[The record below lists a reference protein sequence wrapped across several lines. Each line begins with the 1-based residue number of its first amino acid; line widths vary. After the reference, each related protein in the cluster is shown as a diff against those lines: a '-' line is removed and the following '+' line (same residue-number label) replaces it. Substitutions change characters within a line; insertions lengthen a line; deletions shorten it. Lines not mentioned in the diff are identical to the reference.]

1 MAVIRFAERP
11 RFRNPWSEFERMR
24 RGFDELSRNF
34 ISGEVPFSSA
44 TVYPPLNMYEDN
56 EKLVIKAELPG
67 VASSDMDISLEGD
80 TLTLQGRRNPRHD
93 DDKVSYHRREIARG
107 SFSRAISLPT
117 TIDPESIA
125 AKLANGILTITL
137 AKAAEVKPR
146 KITVVTE

>member
-24 RGFDELSRNF
+24 QGFDELTRNF
-34 ISGEVPFSSA
+34 LSGEVPFSSA
-44 TVYPPLNMYEDN
+44 TVYPPLNMYEDT
-56 EKLVIKAELPG
+56 EKLIIKAELPG
-67 VASSDMDISLEGD
+67 VAPSDMDISLEGE
-80 TLTLQGRRNPRHD
+80 TLTFQGKRECRHD

-107 SFSRAISLPT
+107 SFSRAIALPT
-117 TIDPESIA
+117 KIDPESIV

-146 KITVVTE
+146 KITVVSE